1 MNFES
6 VIANGTVIGGTKGK
20 FAPDVPGTDESDFF
34 SHHFS
39 SPFPGA

>member
-6 VIANGTVIGGTKGK
+6 VTELEIGGTKGK
-20 FAPDVPGTDESDFF
+20 LAPDVPGTDESDFF